1 MKQRLLLLY
10 ELNKIDK
17 ELNELYSLRGDLPG
31 MIEED
36 TEKKSGLEQEME
48 TLKGEL
54 AEIEEKEKHIQE
66 ENDTLTKKI
75 DKNDALL
82 RAGAVKTNQEYNAL
96 AKEIGDAYDKIDKN
110 EKIQN
115 EEFKP
120 KKTEL
125 NEKLTALSAELEEIL
140 SKLEENT
147 EKLKE
152 LNKQTEEEEI
162 ELKQQKEKLLPKIN
176 ADDLEYYERINRVK
190 YGDAFAIVRKGS
202 CLGCYNSIP
211 PQRVIEIRMADSF
224 FHCEA
229 CGRILISE
237 EYLEGKA

>member
-1 MKQRLLLLY
+1 MKERLLLLY

-17 ELNELYSLRGDLPG
+17 ELHELYSLRGDLPG

-36 TEKKSGLEQEME
+36 TEKKNEIEQEIE
-48 TLKGEL
+48 SLNAEL
-54 AEIEEKEKHIQE
+54 AEIDEKEKLIME
-66 ENDTLTKKI
+66 ENDALAKKI
-75 DKNDALL
+75 DKNDGLL

-110 EKIQN
+110 EKIKN
-115 EEFKP
+115 DEFKP
-120 KKTEL
+120 KKNEL
-125 NEKLTALSAELEEIL
+125 NEKLTGLAAELEEVL
-140 SKLEENT
+140 AKLQENS
-147 EKLKE
+147 EKLQE
-152 LNKQTEEEEI
+152 LNKQTEEEEV
-162 ELKQQKEKLLPKIN
+162 ELKQQREELLPKIDQ
-176 ADDLEYYERINRVK
+176 DDLEYYERINRVK
-190 YGDAFAIVRKGS
+190 FGDAFAIVRKGS

-237 EYLEGKA
+237 EYLQEKA